1 MKESAPRLFTVGMT
15 ARIGRWHLK
24 GWLRCFISVLVLLPG
39 PVAAQESK
47 GFVYL
52 ASTIG
57 PIDAGI
63 VDALEAAFE
72 KETGIRVRHVGAGT
86 GAALDLA
93 RQGSV
98 DLALVHAKTLE
109 EKFVA
114 EGYGLQRVP
123 LMYNDFVIVG
133 PASDPAGIRGSK
145 RAVLALQTL
154 AAKSAPFVT
163 RGDHS
168 GTHVAEKELW
178 SKAGLKPQGAWYQ
191 AFAKGSEGN
200 VPTLLYTDAQGAY
213 TVIDRASYLAV
224 KDRIALVI
232 LVEGDEVLLNHM
244 SLIPVNPA
252 KCPKVNLKDALT
264 FLDWLTAADRG
275 QKLISAFGQEKYGQP
290 LFIPESKAWKAA
302 HPSTSP

>member
-1 MKESAPRLFTVGMT
+1 M
-15 ARIGRWHLK
+15 K
-24 GWLRCFISVLVLLPG
+24 GWLRFFVSILVLLPLQ
-39 PVAAQESK
+39 VAAQESK

-72 KETGIRVRHVGAGT
+72 KDTGIRVRHVGAGT

-98 DLALVHAKTLE
+98 DLALVHAKVLE

-133 PASDPAGIRGSK
+133 PASDPAGIKGSK
-145 RAVLALQTL
+145 SAVVALQTL
-154 AAKSAPFVT
+154 AAKSAPFIT
-163 RGDHS
+163 RGDNS

-178 SKAGLKPQGAWYQ
+178 SKAGLKPQGAWYKV
-191 AFAKGSEGN
+191 FSKGSEGN

-213 TVIDRASYLAV
+213 TVIDRASYLGA
-224 KDRIALVI
+224 KGRIRLAI

-244 SLIPVNPA
+244 SLILVNPA
-252 KCPKVNLKDALT
+252 KCPKVNLKDAMT

-275 QKLISAFGQEKYGQP
+275 QKLIAEFGKEKYGQP

-302 HPSTSP
+302 HPSK